1 MLMSTLAFYIPSKN
15 TIYLAKNDFATGIE
29 FGIEQSVKFVDAPTV
44 KCVPLADFD
53 SWTVLLAGGLPT
65 VEKALRAQYNSER
78 KQQSAGLS
86 EKTTKVIDQVLA
98 AYPQITDCKIVF
110 PDAWEYDSLKE
121 FITE

>member
-29 FGIEQSVKFVDAPTV
+29 FGVEQSVKFIDAPTV

-86 EKTTKVIDQVLA
+86 EKTTMVITKVLA
-98 AYPQITDCKIVF
+98 EYPQITDCKIAY
-110 PDAWEYDSLKE
+110 PDSWEYDDLKE